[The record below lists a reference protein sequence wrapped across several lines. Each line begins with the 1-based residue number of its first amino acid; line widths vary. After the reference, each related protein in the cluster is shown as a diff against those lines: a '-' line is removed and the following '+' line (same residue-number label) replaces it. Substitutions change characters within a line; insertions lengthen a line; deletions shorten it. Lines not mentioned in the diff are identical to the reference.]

1 MHRTMQAH
9 AHAHPDACDIATS
22 RSKCSS
28 RHTRVHHSARFVLT
42 CTSYVVHNVA
52 LVVPRSDGFI
62 TVPEVPG
69 LGVDIDIEECLKY
82 PSTGNI
88 NQPDAGHGA
97 CCAAPCRAVLRC
109 AARCCAPPCCA
120 VLCCAVPC
128 CAVLCCALPAPS
140 SSRIF
145 SLVNAVVRVRA
156 LMCVCVR
163 SCACVLRAC
172 VRVCVDHHIIITAS
186 DFLYVYHRDG
196 RARWLDPLAENVG
209 RTNDASLDRPWL
221 GTSAR
226 M

>member
-1 MHRTMQAH
+1 MHRAMQAH

-109 AARCCAPPCCA
+109 AARCCAPPHRASSPPSRAPQTAPAAAAA
-120 VLCCAVPC
+120 VAMPAVPD
-128 CAVLCCALPAPS
+128 S
-140 SSRIF
+140 STSSGTGVPLGARE
-145 SLVNAVVRVRA
+145 
-156 LMCVCVR
+156 
-163 SCACVLRAC
+163 
-172 VRVCVDHHIIITAS
+172 HGHTAS
-186 DFLYVYHRDG
+186 ALL
-196 RARWLDPLAENVG
+196 WTSN
-209 RTNDASLDRPWL
+209 L
-221 GTSAR
+221 G
-226 M
+226 

>member
-1 MHRTMQAH
+1 MHRAMQAH

-97 CCAAPCRAVLRC
+97 CCAAPCRAALRCAVLRC
-109 AARCCAPPCCA
+109 AVPCCA
-120 VLCCAVPC
+120 VLCCAALCCAVPC
-128 CAVLCCALPAPS
+128 CAVLCCVLQAP

-145 SLVNAVVRVRA
+145 SLVNAGVRARA
-156 LMCVCVR
+156 LMCVCI
-163 SCACVLRAC
+163 ACVRAC
-172 VRVCVDHHIIITAS
+172 VWIITSSSRHQTSCTSTTVMA
-186 DFLYVYHRDG
+186 G
-196 RARWLDPLAENVG
+196 RGGWIL
-209 RTNDASLDRPWL
+209 
-221 GTSAR
+221 
-226 M
+226 

>member
-1 MHRTMQAH
+1 MHRAMQAH

-120 VLCCAVPC
+120 VLCCAALCRAVLC
-128 CAVLCCALPAPS
+128 CAVLCATSAVVFSHLLSGECGSTRACAH
-140 SSRIF
+140 
-145 SLVNAVVRVRA
+145 VRVRT
-156 LMCVCVR
+156 LMCVCIACV
-163 SCACVLRAC
+163 CACVCGSSHHHHGIRLL
-172 VRVCVDHHIIITAS
+172 VR
-186 DFLYVYHRDG
+186 L
-196 RARWLDPLAENVG
+196 P
-209 RTNDASLDRPWL
+209 P
-221 GTSAR
+221 
-226 M
+226 